1 MSYIDAYASKST
13 MKQIA
18 SSYFI
23 TRRYLVKCRKACFGQ
38 QVVNMLCYQ
47 VMFTPCYALSTAGAE
62 ICVSVRGYHAPLTL
76 YLRTISADHRQ
87 MRCENPDSWRKSA
100 GKPGGRMTNFGPKE
114 EGVNL

>member
-62 ICVSVRGYHAPLTL
+62 IYVSVRGYHAPLNL
-76 YLRTISADHRQ
+76 YLRMIYADHRR
-87 MRCENPDSWRKSA
+87 MRCENPNSWRKSA